1 MLALRLK
8 LPEPPC
14 EDRVIPL
21 KKYVILI
28 GKAVPLLRST
38 RYASLY
44 QVEELGGRGQR
55 AKGPLLV
62 QQLLEWC
69 EESQPL

>member
-14 EDRVIPL
+14 EDRVMSL

-38 RYASLY
+38 RHTSLY
-44 QVEELGGRGQR
+44 QVKAPRVRGQR

-69 EESQPL
+69 EECQPL